1 MQLHRLPLALLVA
14 SGLALG
20 ASACTAPG
28 TASTPTPSTSA
39 SSSPSPSDAASASAS
54 PDPSATAS
62 WTPSPSASASVSPS
76 PPPGQSESPAAAPT
90 PSDRTASA
98 GPIQVP
104 SGTVEELHLVDAFLS
119 EGFVEGTY
127 QPVGR
132 PEAVRAMAAQ
142 LDRTSA
148 ALEFR
153 LNQSSGRMTVEVS
166 QDILS
171 ASSNQTVDVVLL
183 ADGRQVATKTVG
195 FKQSATLSANLGGVA
210 ALRVQATAKG
220 GATTVLVT
228 RVTVQG

>member
-1 MQLHRLPLALLVA
+1 MHLHRLPLALLVT

-28 TASTPTPSTSA
+28 TASTPTPSASA

-62 WTPSPSASASVSPS
+62 WTPSPSASVSPTPS
-76 PPPGQSESPAAAPT
+76 PSTSESPSAAPP

>member
-1 MQLHRLPLALLVA
+1 MHLHRLPLALLVT

-39 SSSPSPSDAASASAS
+39 SSSPSPSDAASVSAN
-54 PDPSATAS
+54 PDPGATAS
-62 WTPSPSASASVSPS
+62 WTPSPSASVSPTPS
-76 PPPGQSESPAAAPT
+76 PSTSESPSAAPT

-142 LDRTSA
+142 LDKTSA

>member
-39 SSSPSPSDAASASAS
+39 SSSPSPSDAASVSAS

-62 WTPSPSASASVSPS
+62 WTPSPSASVSPTPS
-76 PPPGQSESPAAAPT
+76 PSTSESPSAAPP

>member
-1 MQLHRLPLALLVA
+1 MHLHRLPLALLVT

-39 SSSPSPSDAASASAS
+39 SSSPSPSDAASVSAN
-54 PDPSATAS
+54 PDPGATAS
-62 WTPSPSASASVSPS
+62 WTPSPSASVSPTPS
-76 PPPGQSESPAAAPT
+76 PSTSESPSAAPT

-142 LDRTSA
+142 LDMQPGMNPGRTI
-148 ALEFR
+148 
-153 LNQSSGRMTVEVS
+153 QSSGRMTVEVS

>member
-1 MQLHRLPLALLVA
+1 MHLHRLPLALLVT

-28 TASTPTPSTSA
+28 TASTPTPSASA

-62 WTPSPSASASVSPS
+62 WTPSPSASVSPTPS
-76 PPPGQSESPAAAPT
+76 PSTSESPSAAPT

-142 LDRTSA
+142 LDKTSA

>member
-1 MQLHRLPLALLVA
+1 MHLHRLPLALLVT

-28 TASTPTPSTSA
+28 TASTPTPSASA

-62 WTPSPSASASVSPS
+62 WTPSPSASVSPTPS
-76 PPPGQSESPAAAPT
+76 PSTSESPSAAPT